1 LTKVLKPELDVLC
14 CFAIRVFLIGRD
26 KYFGFN
32 LTHTESPHAMDMS
45 IVLEDKPVNVNE
57 VPDYQED
64 IHTYLRE
71 MEVRLCSLQMAK

>member
-1 LTKVLKPELDVLC
+1 
-14 CFAIRVFLIGRD
+14 
-26 KYFGFN
+26 
-32 LTHTESPHAMDMS
+32 MDMS